1 MSNDT
6 HLLTEDTIESA
17 DTIRMPRPL
26 YKVYRVFISKRT
38 GIGLILAMGFLTLM
52 GTLIQQSTENNRAD
66 ATAYADWLDSV
77 RPRYQG
83 WTGVLDLLGMFNVFG
98 SVWFKAVN
106 VLLCISIL
114 CCIMHRI
121 PLLWKRATRPQ
132 LHVTEGFFAHASI
145 HHDVTAPVPAEQS
158 LEHLRTTM
166 RRKGYRVIDDPR
178 GPGLN
183 LYTDKFRWPPFGT
196 IFAHVAFVIILLGV
210 LVTSNTGFSEDNVP
224 VSIGDRVDIGHGT
237 GLTITATSFSDT
249 YYEDGR
255 PKDYV
260 SHLVLYKD
268 GVQVKEQDTRVN
280 EPLRYEG
287 VKFFQ
292 ASFGFAARIQVKDST
307 GKVLHEGGVPLQ
319 YTTEDQKNSFGKL
332 PLPDQGVD
340 AFVITAA
347 SGQTD
352 AQIQP
357 GDVAIKVQPTDQDS
371 TIGQKVITQGQT
383 AQIGDLTYTFLREQQ
398 YTGLM
403 VSDDPGALWV
413 WVGSTMIVAGMTIT
427 MFFRHRRIWVRVQP
441 SGDGSRIRLASSE
454 RHDTAYE
461 GWVSRLVDDLSADL
475 GATPTPGHHTTAG
488 RDHDRADLA
497 STVGA

>member
-1 MSNDT
+1 M
-6 HLLTEDTIESA
+6 
-17 DTIRMPRPL
+17 
-26 YKVYRVFISKRT
+26 
-38 GIGLILAMGFLTLM
+38 
-52 GTLIQQSTENNRAD
+52 
-66 ATAYADWLDSV
+66 
-77 RPRYQG
+77 
-83 WTGVLDLLGMFNVFG
+83 
-98 SVWFKAVN
+98 
-106 VLLCISIL
+106 
-114 CCIMHRI
+114 
-121 PLLWKRATRPQ
+121 
-132 LHVTEGFFAHASI
+132 
-145 HHDVTAPVPAEQS
+145 
-158 LEHLRTTM
+158 
-166 RRKGYRVIDDPR
+166 
-178 GPGLN
+178 
-183 LYTDKFRWPPFGT
+183 
-196 IFAHVAFVIILLGV
+196 
-210 LVTSNTGFSEDNVP
+210 
-224 VSIGDRVDIGHGT
+224 
-237 GLTITATSFSDT
+237 
-249 YYEDGR
+249 
-255 PKDYV
+255 
-260 SHLVLYKD
+260 
-268 GVQVKEQDTRVN
+268 QVKEQDTRVN

-332 PLPDQGVD
+332 PLPNQGVD